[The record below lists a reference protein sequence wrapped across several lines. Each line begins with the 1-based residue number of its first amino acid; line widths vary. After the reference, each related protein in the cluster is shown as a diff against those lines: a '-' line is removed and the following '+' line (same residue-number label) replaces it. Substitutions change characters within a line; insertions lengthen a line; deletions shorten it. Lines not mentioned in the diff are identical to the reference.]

1 MSELG
6 VICKRFAEL
15 QIPCSQRSPQLPEM
29 QTVEIL
35 RTRNL
40 QFRKPLANHTKLTH
54 ISSQKEAI
62 CCEVGKSLKIRG
74 LNLAVGGTLLLY
86 WCVPAANKFKG

>member
-1 MSELG
+1 MQAGDEQTSQNLKRLHFWQLG
-6 VICKRFAEL
+6 RA
-15 QIPCSQRSPQLPEM
+15 
-29 QTVEIL
+29 L

>member
-1 MSELG
+1 MQAGDEQTSQNLNRLHFWQLG
-6 VICKRFAEL
+6 RGA
-15 QIPCSQRSPQLPEM
+15 
-29 QTVEIL
+29 L